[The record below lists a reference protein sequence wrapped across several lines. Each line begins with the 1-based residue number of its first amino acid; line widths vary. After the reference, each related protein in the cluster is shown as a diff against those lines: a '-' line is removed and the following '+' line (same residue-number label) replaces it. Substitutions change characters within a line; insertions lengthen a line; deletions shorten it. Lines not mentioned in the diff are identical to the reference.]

1 MDCRAGHRPHGR
13 DGGRGLRHRVRQRG
27 HARHAGVDR
36 LRRRPVPSDQAVCET
51 VTACA
56 CCWSRRASARTAAS
70 KRSCSPSRTP
80 SGGTRGSRC
89 ASASS
94 GSRTSPSSRRSSSIA
109 GAAHVQFCDRA
120 SRELWSAIGW
130 ADVVHAQNASP
141 DVAMMAALL
150 RKPLALT
157 IHDFLP
163 PAPWARRLSWQ
174 ATARAA
180 SARWYN
186 SRAVWKT
193 WEPNGDLPASARVP
207 TVSRFELTS
216 STPAPGRG
224 FLFVGRLVD
233 SKGVDTLLDAYHRAG
248 LDPVAWPLTIVGDG
262 PMRAELEGACAARAC
277 RASVSSASSTTG
289 EGPAAGVGEMA
300 RGAVA
305 RARRARPRR
314 ARSAARRRALHHH
327 AAWRVAGSRRPRC
340 HRLRAARRAGAGRG
354 ASTWRRRCRRA
365 TTSCGRTRTRDDLAG
380 ELVPMSFYPEAYLR
394 LCERSEGPNG
404 RS

>member
-1 MDCRAGHRPHGR
+1 MTEEDPDDVALLKDMAKEARQYLQSHDWCPPIRKLSLGYGVGGVVALFHAELAHAIDGTDDELWVAVGDLPSAYFVYEGNEDPGDALEQYCR
-13 DGGRGLRHRVRQRG
+13 
-27 HARHAGVDR
+27 
-36 LRRRPVPSDQAVCET
+36 
-51 VTACA
+51 
-56 CCWSRRASARTAAS
+56 
-70 KRSCSPSRTP
+70 
-80 SGGTRGSRC
+80 
-89 ASASS
+89 
-94 GSRTSPSSRRSSSIA
+94 
-109 GAAHVQFCDRA
+109 AAHVQFCDRA
-120 SRELWSAIGW
+120 SRELFSAIGW

-233 SKGVDTLLDAYHRAG
+233 SKGVDTLLDAYHLAG
-248 LDPVAWPLTIVGDG
+248 LDPVAWPLTVVGDG
-262 PMRAELEGACAARAC
+262 PMRAELDGRCARAGVQGV
-277 RASVSSASSTTG
+277 RFLGFVDDGEKARLLASAKWLVAPSHAH
-289 EGPAAGVGEMA
+289 EGLGLVVLEARHAGVPCIITRHGGLPEA
-300 RGAVA
+300 GGRDAIVCEPSDVPGL
-305 RARRARPRR
+305 
-314 ARSAARRRALHHH
+314 AAALRL
-327 AAWRVAGSRRPRC
+327 AAAMPERDYE
-340 HRLRAARRAGAGRG
+340 LRA
-354 ASTWRRRCRRA
+354 
-365 TTSCGRTRTRDDLAG
+365 TRTRDELTG

>member
-1 MDCRAGHRPHGR
+1 MRNGERLRVLLVSPCFGAYGGVEAFVFAVADAVGRDPRFEVRVCFKRVANFSLEPALEQHCRAG
-13 DGGRGLRHRVRQRG
+13 
-27 HARHAGVDR
+27 
-36 LRRRPVPSDQAVCET
+36 
-51 VTACA
+51 
-56 CCWSRRASARTAAS
+56 
-70 KRSCSPSRTP
+70 
-80 SGGTRGSRC
+80 
-89 ASASS
+89 
-94 GSRTSPSSRRSSSIA
+94 
-109 GAAHVQFCDRA
+109 HVQFCDRA
-120 SRELWSAIGW
+120 SRELFSAIGW

-207 TVSRFELTS
+207 TVSRFERTS

-233 SKGVDTLLDAYHRAG
+233 SKGVDTLLDAYQLAG
-248 LDPVAWPLTIVGDG
+248 LDQADWPLTIVGDG
-262 PMRAELEGACAARAC
+262 PMRAGLEERCSRVALPGVRFLGFVEDEMKARLL
-277 RASVSSASSTTG
+277 ASAKWLVAPSHAH
-289 EGPAAGVGEMA
+289 EGLGLVVLEARHAGVPCIITRHGGLPEA
-300 RGAVA
+300 GGRDAIVCE
-305 RARRARPRR
+305 P
-314 ARSAARRRALHHH
+314 HD
-327 AAWRVAGSRRPRC
+327 VAGLAAALRLAAAMPEC
-340 HRLRAARRAGAGRG
+340 DYELRA
-354 ASTWRRRCRRA
+354 
-365 TTSCGRTRTRDDLAG
+365 TRTKDDLAG
-380 ELVPMSFYPEAYLR
+380 ELVPMSFYPDSYLR
-394 LCERSEGPNG
+394 LCEPSGGPNG